1 MKKDRFVLAYCHP
14 GMVHTDF
21 MTSVLDML
29 RIDGS
34 TGRHLFTG
42 QIGIRGLYVAQS
54 RNEAVVLF
62 RKQEHADW
70 MLFVDTDIIFTT
82 EQVYALIDAANEADA
97 PIMAGTYFGYLS
109 GKLWPVLFSKNAD
122 GMYYPIQEFAD
133 DRVQPIA
140 ACGMGFTLI
149 HRRVFDALYNEA
161 DPWCWFGHDLY
172 MGKRMGEDICFC
184 ERASKAGFSMFADGR
199 VTVSHIKSR
208 AESLGTWLESIG
220 PEVVVR
226 QEKAA

>member
-1 MKKDRFVLAYCHP
+1 
-14 GMVHTDF
+14 
-21 MTSVLDML
+21 
-29 RIDGS
+29 
-34 TGRHLFTG
+34 
-42 QIGIRGLYVAQS
+42 
-54 RNEAVVLF
+54 
-62 RKQEHADW
+62 
-70 MLFVDTDIIFTT
+70 
-82 EQVYALIDAANEADA
+82 
-97 PIMAGTYFGYLS
+97 
-109 GKLWPVLFSKNAD
+109 
-122 GMYYPIQEFAD
+122 MYYPIQEFAD

>member
-109 GKLWPVLFSKNAD
+109 GKLWPVLFS
-122 GMYYPIQEFAD
+122 
-133 DRVQPIA
+133 
-140 ACGMGFTLI
+140 
-149 HRRVFDALYNEA
+149 
-161 DPWCWFGHDLY
+161 
-172 MGKRMGEDICFC
+172 
-184 ERASKAGFSMFADGR
+184 
-199 VTVSHIKSR
+199 
-208 AESLGTWLESIG
+208 
-220 PEVVVR
+220 
-226 QEKAA
+226 

>member
-21 MTSVLDML
+21 HTSVVNLL

-34 TGRHLFTG
+34 TGRHLFAG
-42 QIGIRGLYVAQS
+42 EIGVRGLYIAQS
-54 RNEAVVLF
+54 RNEAVALF
-62 RKQEHADW
+62 RRQEHADW
-70 MLFVDTDIIFTT
+70 LLFVDTDIIFTT
-82 EQVYALIDAANEADA
+82 EQVYALIDAANEANTS
-97 PIMAGTYFGYLS
+97 IMAGAYFGYLS
-109 GKLWPVLFSKNAD
+109 GKLWPVLFSKTFD
-122 GMYYPIQEFAD
+122 GVYHQIPEFAD

-149 HRRVFDALYNEA
+149 HRRVLDALHNEA

-184 ERASKAGFSMFADGR
+184 ERASKAGFSLFADGR
-199 VTVSHIKSR
+199 VTVAHIKSR
-208 AESLGTWLESIG
+208 AESLGTWIESLGADII
-220 PEVVVR
+220 VR